1 MAKNKEKCP
10 ECGKEYVNLSAHM
23 RVHEDKETEKETKEE
38 ETKKPREL
46 LSMDDFDYSEMV
58 NMQKIERT
66 YKAMVGEAKPMS
78 AEIKLLKEGKVEGKD
93 GQELFEHIY
102 KGLGG
107 LIDAS
112 KAKINRENEKKKAAA
127 RASR

>member
-1 MAKNKEKCP
+1 MATKKTKKAEKP
-10 ECGKEYVNLSAHM
+10 AE
-23 RVHEDKETEKETKEE
+23 EKVEE
-38 ETKKPREL
+38 AKKPREL

-58 NMQKIERT
+58 SMQKIERT

-78 AEIKLLKEGKVEGKD
+78 AEITLLKKGKAEKLD
-93 GQELFEHIY
+93 GQKLFEYIY

-107 LIDAS
+107 LIDPA
-112 KAKINRENEKKKAAA
+112 KAKMNRENEKKKAAA